1 MELVL
6 AIDIGSTKM
15 AAGLA
20 TRRGEL
26 VDREQV
32 SVDHD
37 LDGESLFGTLAAMVE
52 RQMQRANERHEGRVV
67 ALGVGCAGPV
77 GRDVEWVS
85 PLNTLSWRQYPLR
98 ERLTALTG
106 VGVYGDLDAKALA
119 LGEGWL
125 GAAKG
130 YANFLAMVVSTG
142 VGGGVVLDG
151 RLLDGASGN
160 AGHIGHVIVEP
171 NGRRCACGAKG
182 CLEAEAS
189 GTAIAQI
196 TGRPATEPSYDIMI
210 RTGRM
215 VGIAVASV
223 CNLLDLDLAV
233 VGGSVALGFGATF
246 FNAAQQQIDD
256 HSKLN
261 FVRGARIT
269 PVRLGDKGPLVGACA
284 VGWRGVNR
292 FGVPD
297 PPPPPPAPVSP
308 PGLFDDPPAEPA
320 TDPSAPPPV

>member
-1 MELVL
+1 
-6 AIDIGSTKM
+6 M
-15 AAGLA
+15 AVGLA

-26 VDREQV
+26 IDREQLT
-32 SVDHD
+32 VDHD
-37 LDGESLFGTLAAMVE
+37 LDGESLFETLAEVVD
-52 RQMQRANERHEGRVV
+52 RQMDRAEERHQGQVV
-67 ALGVGCAGPV
+67 AVGVGCAGPV
-77 GRDVEWVS
+77 GPDVEWVS
-85 PLNTLSWRQYPLR
+85 PLNTLSWRQFALR
-98 ERLTALTG
+98 ERLRGLTG
-106 VGVYGDLDAKALA
+106 LDVYGDLDAKALA

-125 GAAKG
+125 GAARG
-130 YANFLAMVVSTG
+130 HANFLAMVVSTG

-160 AGHIGHVIVEP
+160 AGHVGHVIVEP

-196 TGRPATEPSYDIMI
+196 TGRPASEPSYDIMI

-246 FNAAQQQIDD
+246 FNAAQQEIDD
-256 HSKLN
+256 HSRLN

-292 FGVPD
+292 FGVSE
-297 PPPPPPAPVSP
+297 PPPSRAKAAAP
-308 PGLFDDPPAEPA
+308 PGLFDEVPDAAHDADEPA
-320 TDPSAPPPV
+320 V